1 MREPRVEHERSVI
14 QFGGKPL
21 LLGGLK
27 FDMRMYVL
35 VAGGSMGVSSWHGP
49 APLCFTLSSC
59 V

>member
-1 MREPRVEHERSVI
+1 MSR
-14 QFGGKPL
+14 FGGKPL

-49 APLCFTLSSC
+49 APLCLVLSSC